1 MRNFIWFW
9 RRSVPRC
16 KSSME
21 HSHEQFKQRIS
32 FGLLPA
38 AQSVCG
44 CLKVATRPAAAP
56 SSGWSELLAHYGPL
70 PFPLSTAPLKWPR
83 WTENGEVRCG
93 ASWVGAESS
102 VYLPHYHL
110 FASNDKKALTASAPA
125 APPLWF
131 SAHFSPDSIL
141 DFFNLHSY
149 FPIKTLA
156 KGKSLHTS
164 NVESGKKCALIN
176 FVGSSSSEELKG
188 ERLWFRV
195 TNLLLGHLLPSCNL
209 QQILDWLRTI
219 GSRPPPRS
227 IRLCGDLW
235 FPCRIAIIFGLCEE
249 MSKLVGC
256 FTKVVLRQN
265 LLRSFNKALMLDVD

>member
-176 FVGSSSSEELKG
+176 FVGCSSSEELKRRKTVIQG
-188 ERLWFRV
+188 HQFAPRPLASQLQPAANSGLTPDNWKPSPASINQTLRRPLISVQNCNYFRALWRNEQTCWMF
-195 TNLLLGHLLPSCNL
+195 H
-209 QQILDWLRTI
+209 Q
-219 GSRPPPRS
+219 SRP
-227 IRLCGDLW
+227 
-235 FPCRIAIIFGLCEE
+235 
-249 MSKLVGC
+249 
-256 FTKVVLRQN
+256 
-265 LLRSFNKALMLDVD
+265 